1 MCAAVFE
8 SDCRNLGRRS
18 WLLKADADIAHK
30 PLLER
35 SGIHARVCHGK
46 HIESVHAC
54 REYWQVDCRAQIS
67 GARGTGEVASV
78 AKARTASVRKPDAGL
93 AIDWL
98 DFNGRIP
105 SDSVWP
111 EVENLDRRRF
121 ALFPFDC
128 ERHGRRM
135 NVVA

>member
-1 MCAAVFE
+1 M
-8 SDCRNLGRRS
+8 S
-18 WLLKADADIAHK
+18 
-30 PLLER
+30 
-35 SGIHARVCHGK
+35 
-46 HIESVHAC
+46 C

-67 GARGTGEVASV
+67 GACGTGEIASV
-78 AKARTASVRKPDAGL
+78 AKARNASVRKPDAGL
-93 AIDWL
+93 AGDWL

-121 ALFPFDC
+121 AVLPFKR

-135 NVVA
+135 HVVVQPLEKNGLAWCAVRQAEFVGPFR